1 MKTDDD
7 EITSEQDL
15 DLSLTGRTLRVYWF
29 LLKVKE
35 PVNRKDVQRGVKLSS
50 ASLAEYHLKKLIE
63 LGLVEKQL
71 HGDYVVTKI
80 VRVGVTRFYINIRNS
95 LIPRFALYSSFYLVI
110 LVCSLFFLANFP
122 PDIFFLVICV
132 ILFGLVT
139 SIFELII
146 LLKSTRF

>member
-80 VRVGVTRFYINIRNS
+80 VRVGVTRFY
-95 LIPRFALYSSFYLVI
+95 
-110 LVCSLFFLANFP
+110 
-122 PDIFFLVICV
+122 DIFFLVICV